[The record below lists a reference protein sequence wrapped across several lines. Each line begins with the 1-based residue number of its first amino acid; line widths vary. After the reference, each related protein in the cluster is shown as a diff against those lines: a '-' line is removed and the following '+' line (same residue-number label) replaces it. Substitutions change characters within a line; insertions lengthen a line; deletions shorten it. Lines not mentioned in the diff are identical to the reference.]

1 MSDDAAPPPPPPPPP
16 PPGQPP
22 WDDELEP
29 PPRRRRWW
37 VVVVALVAVAGVL
50 AASVAAV
57 WTSSDDGDDSD
68 AQAPTGEGDGGPAP
82 GTDPPSTTTPPPAT
96 EPELRAA
103 VDDISAFVEDER
115 GLTFREPVQ
124 VELAGEGD
132 FQERLLED
140 FDEDADEL
148 RDDEVLLKALGMVD
162 PDVDLVSSMRGL
174 LGGGVVG
181 FYDPETRELVVRGTA
196 LTPYVRTTIAH
207 ELTHA
212 LDDQHFDLDR
222 PEYDDAADEISF
234 GFSALAE
241 GNARRV
247 EGAYLDSLSADDQD
261 AAAAEEMALGSGVEV
276 GDVPIVL
283 IDLISAP
290 YALGETFVGSLVD
303 AGGQAGLDA
312 AFADPPRTSEQVID
326 PSAYAE
332 GEARVEV
339 PAPEPPGDVIDD
351 GVVGQLL
358 ILLVLA
364 DEIGNDEARAAAEG
378 WGGDRYATW
387 RDGERW
393 CGSVAIVGDDA
404 AETGELRA
412 VFADGAT
419 ARAEGGV
426 EATVEVPAGDGPVT
440 VRSCVG

>member
-1 MSDDAAPPPPPPPPP
+1 
-16 PPGQPP
+16 
-22 WDDELEP
+22 
-29 PPRRRRWW
+29 
-37 VVVVALVAVAGVL
+37 VVVVALVTVAGVL

-57 WTSSDDGDDSD
+57 WTSSGDGDDTD
-68 AQAPTGEGDGGPAP
+68 AEAPAGDGDGGLAP

-96 EPELRAA
+96 EAEIRGA
-103 VDDISAFVEDER
+103 VDDISTFVEDER
-115 GLTFREPVQ
+115 GLTFREAVQ
-124 VELAGEGD
+124 VDLAGEGD
-132 FQERLLED
+132 FQARLLED

-162 PDVDLVSSMRGL
+162 PELDLVASMRAL

-181 FYDPETRELVVRGTA
+181 FYDPETHELVVRGTA

-222 PEYDDAADEISF
+222 PEYDDADDEISF

-247 EGAYLDSLSADDQD
+247 EGAYLDSLSAEEHD
-261 AAAAEEMALGSGVEV
+261 AAAAEEMALGSGIDV
-276 GDVPIVL
+276 GDVPVVL
-283 IDLISAP
+283 IELISAP

-303 AGGQAGLDA
+303 TGGQAGLDA
-312 AFADPPRTSEQVID
+312 AFTAPPRTSEQVID

-339 PAPEPPGDVIDD
+339 PAPEPPGEVIDD

-364 DEIGNDEARAAAEG
+364 DEVGNDEARTAAEG

-393 CGSVAIVGDDA
+393 CGAVAVVGDDA
-404 AETGELRA
+404 AETAELRA
-412 VFADGAT
+412 AFADWAT

-426 EATVEVPAGDGPVT
+426 EATVDVPTADGPVT
-440 VRSCVG
+440 VRSCAG